1 MQDVCIDSYE
11 LYLSKKFFQTNKINL
26 QNRIPQTGL
35 IKKKKMLTFDDDVK
49 INFHKKSILL
59 SGKNIYRYQ

>member
-1 MQDVCIDSYE
+1 MYLDSYE

-26 QNRIPQTGL
+26 QNRIPQTNL
-35 IKKKKMLTFDDDVK
+35 IKKKKMLMFDDDVK

-59 SGKNIYRYQ
+59 SDKNIYRYQ